1 MAQPTTEAPA
11 AGERR
16 LRMTYEEFLRWVDE
30 DVHAEWV
37 DGEVTVFVPPAERHQ
52 DVLWFLATL
61 LGWYARRL
69 GLGKVM
75 LAPFEMRLARSSR
88 EPDLLFVAAQH
99 LDRLTGKRLDGP
111 ADLVIELVSDD
122 SVARD
127 RAEKFAEYQEAGIP
141 EYWVF
146 DPRPGKE
153 REDFYRLVEGAY
165 EAVHPD
171 ADGRI
176 HSAALPGFWIVAGWL
191 RQDPLPDPLD
201 MLAIIAPDVM
211 RAAADAWSTAQDKGR
226 G

>member
-1 MAQPTTEAPA
+1 MAQQTTEVPA
-11 AGERR
+11 ASERR
-16 LRMTYEEFLRWVDE
+16 LRMSYEEFLE
-30 DVHAEWV
+30 FGEETTHAEWV
-37 DGEVTVFVPPAERHQ
+37 DGEVTVFVPPSERHQ

-69 GLGKVM
+69 GLGKVI
-75 LAPFEMRLARSSR
+75 LAPFEMRLARSAR

-99 LDRLTGKRLDGP
+99 RDRLTGKRVEGP

-127 RAEKFAEYQEAGIP
+127 RAEKFREYQEAGVL

-153 REDFYRLVEGAY
+153 REDFFRLVEGAY
-165 EAVHPD
+165 EAVRPD
-171 ADGRI
+171 ADGRY
-176 HSAALPGFWIVAGWL
+176 HSTALPGFWIVPQWL

-201 MLAIIAPDVM
+201 MLAIIAPEVM
-211 RAAADAWSTAQDKGR
+211 QAAASGWSTAEDNDQS
-226 G
+226 